1 MTIAEIVYLL
11 AGVIAGVAITLFAG
25 MFFVGRRPEDDE
37 QYPVGG
43 TD

>member
-1 MTIAEIVYLL
+1 MTVAEIIYLL
-11 AGVIAGVAITLFAG
+11 AGVIAGVAISVVAG